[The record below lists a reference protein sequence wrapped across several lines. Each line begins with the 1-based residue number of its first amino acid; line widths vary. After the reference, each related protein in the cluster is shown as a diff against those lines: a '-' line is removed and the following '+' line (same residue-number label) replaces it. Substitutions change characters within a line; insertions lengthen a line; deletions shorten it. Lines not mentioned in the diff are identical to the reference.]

1 MKSIDW
7 PETIPIPDAVGRGAY
22 WKDYLSH
29 IPCCAIGHRM
39 EATRCC
45 AFNTFPYEEWNN
57 TYTRVHKAL
66 VPLSQYPPG
75 KKLQPDKTFSVET
88 LNDAMQPKYRLLV
101 YLTTWAM
108 LGYTEGMP
116 DDVLKAVEKVKKHK

>member
-1 MKSIDW
+1 MESIDW

-22 WKDYLSH
+22 WTDIENR
-29 IPCCAIGHRM
+29 IPCCAIGHRI
-39 EATRCC
+39 EAIRVCC
-45 AFNTFPYEEWNN
+45 LNKFPYYEWND
-57 TYTRVHKAL
+57 TYRQVHRAL
-66 VPLSQYPPG
+66 VPASQWPNG
-75 KKLQPDKTFSVET
+75 RKLQPDKTFSVET